1 MLAVFVTCGT
11 RFCMST
17 GLACLLQLP
26 WTRWFA
32 VIFKCSIFQTF
43 GWFAAIPTVTCR
55 MWSGLLAGSS
65 IAISLVSF
73 YVRLSCLIGHRRV
86 LGLADLMFEA
96 PHAHMEIYS
105 IAGLLRQWPDVLL
118 LIV

>member
-1 MLAVFVTCGT
+1 
-11 RFCMST
+11 MSVAINLQEPI
-17 GLACLLQLP
+17 GSELRQPGAERNAHLLYDLRSSCAC
-26 WTRWFA
+26 T
-32 VIFKCSIFQTF
+32 
-43 GWFAAIPTVTCR
+43 
-55 MWSGLLAGSS
+55 
-65 IAISLVSF
+65 
-73 YVRLSCLIGHRRV
+73 HRRV